1 MSGPA
6 PARAP
11 VDPTAGATTIGPAAV
26 AWAWEDRVVTDG
38 LPSLLDE
45 VDAERAAS
53 LGPPARHRL
62 RVGRLLLHHLVAERF
77 PAATGWAVT
86 PGRCG
91 RCGDAH
97 LGPRLSGVPALAS
110 VAYADGL
117 VVAALAPSTHVGR
130 LGVDAER
137 DTVEQDRLDEL
148 HRLLGQSSEKV
159 VRRWTRVEAV
169 LKADGRGLLI
179 DPGAVWLRRGGAW
192 IAGQKSSYLLA
203 DVAGP
208 PGFVISL
215 AWSAGE
221 PPVGGRPASRTAG
234 PAGARWSER

>member
-1 MSGPA
+1 VSGPA

-11 VDPTAGATTIGPAAV
+11 VYPTAGATSVGPAAV
-26 AWAWEDRVVTDG
+26 AWAWEARIVPDV
-38 LPSLLDE
+38 LPGLLDE
-45 VDAERAAS
+45 DDAERAAS
-53 LGPPARHRL
+53 LDAPARHRL
-62 RVGRLLLHHLVAERF
+62 RVGRLLIHHLVAERF
-77 PAATGWAVT
+77 PSATHWAVA

-91 RCGDAH
+91 RCGAAH

-117 VVAALAPSTHVGR
+117 VVAAVAPVAQVGR

-137 DTVEQDRLDEL
+137 DTLEQDRLDDL
-148 HRLLGQSSEKV
+148 HRLIGQSSEKV
-159 VRRWTRVEAV
+159 VRRWTRVQAV
-169 LKADGRGLLI
+169 LKADGRGLLV

-208 PGFVISL
+208 PGFLVSL
-215 AWSAGE
+215 AWSAVA
-221 PPVGGRPASRTAG
+221 PAGGRPATRTAG
-234 PAGARWSER
+234 PAGVRWPGR